1 MSERDRM
8 GWRVS
13 DRFRS
18 RWAGMAVVASLA
30 ILSGVALSGQT
41 QTGDIVPRTPW
52 GAPDL
57 QGVWTGSSL
66 TPLERPRDL
75 EGRERLTATEAADL
89 EARAAARR
97 VDAAPRSGDP
107 GTYNQFWFDP
117 GTTVIP
123 GGRTGLITD
132 PPNGRIP
139 FTEAGREHNRVSSA
153 RYGVG
158 PRDSYVDLDTG
169 ERCLTDGL
177 PLRYS
182 GYNANYQIFQTE
194 AHVAILGEMFRDLR
208 IISLEGR
215 SAASIPQ
222 WLGEGQG
229 RWTGDTL
236 VVETRSFADKAHY
249 WWASAWRAA
258 RPSLRLVERFTRVD
272 AKTLNYEFTM
282 EDPEMFAQ
290 PWTAMIP
297 LTTDQAS
304 RGVTTGPLFEYACHE
319 GNYGMT
325 NVLAGARALDLDRAA
340 EFDAPR

>member
-1 MSERDRM
+1 
-8 GWRVS
+8 
-13 DRFRS
+13 
-18 RWAGMAVVASLA
+18 MAMVLGLA
-30 ILSGVALSGQT
+30 TLSGAALLGQT
-41 QTGDIVPRTPW
+41 ETGDTPPVTPW

-66 TPLERPRDL
+66 TPLERPRAL
-75 EGRERLTATEAADL
+75 EGREFLTATEAADL
-89 EARAAARR
+89 ETRAAGRR
-97 VDAAPRSGDP
+97 VDAAPRAGDP

-123 GGRTGLITD
+123 GGRTALITD

-182 GYNANYQIFQTE
+182 GYNANYQIFQTVD
-194 AHVAILGEMFRDLR
+194 HVAILGEMFRDLR
-208 IISLEGR
+208 IISLDGR
-215 SAASIPQ
+215 PTPSIPQ
-222 WLGEGQG
+222 WLGEGRG
-229 RWTGDTL
+229 HWEDDTL
-236 VVETRSFADKAHY
+236 VVETRSFADRTHY
-249 WWASAWRAA
+249 WWASAWRAS
-258 RPSLRLVERFTRVD
+258 RPSLRLVERFTRID
-272 AKTLNYEFTM
+272 AETLDYEFTM

-297 LTTDQAS
+297 LTTNQAS

-325 NVLAGARALDLDRAA
+325 NELAGARALDLARAA
-340 EFDAPR
+340 ETGAPR

>member
-1 MSERDRM
+1 VNDRYKS
-8 GWRVS
+8 GW
-13 DRFRS
+13 
-18 RWAGMAVVASLA
+18 A
-30 ILSGVALSGQT
+30 GVALLVSLATLSGATLLGQSR
-41 QTGDIVPRTPW
+41 TGDTIPRTPW

-75 EGRERLTATEAADL
+75 EGREFLTPAEAADL
-89 EARAAARR
+89 EARAAGRR
-97 VDAAPRSGDP
+97 VDAAPRAGDP

-123 GGRTGLITD
+123 GGRTALITD

-139 FTEAGREHNRVSSA
+139 FTEAGREHSRVSSA

-182 GYNANYQIFQTE
+182 GYNANYQIFQT
-194 AHVAILGEMFRDLR
+194 ADHVAILGEMFRDLR
-208 IISLEGR
+208 IITLDDQP
-215 SAASIPQ
+215 APTVPQ
-222 WLGEGQG
+222 WLGEGRG
-229 RWTGDTL
+229 RWDGDTL
-236 VVETRSFADKAHY
+236 VVETRSFADKGRY
-249 WWASAWRAA
+249 WWATAWRAS
-258 RPSLRLVERFTRVD
+258 RPSLRLVERFTRID
-272 AKTLNYEFTM
+272 AETLDYEFTM

-297 LTTDQAS
+297 LTTNQAS
-304 RGVTTGPLFEYACHE
+304 RGVTNGPLFEYACHE
-319 GNYGMT
+319 GNYGLT
-325 NVLAGARALDLDRAA
+325 NVLAGARTLDLEAETGAA
-340 EFDAPR
+340 R